1 MDDHLIKMTS
11 LPGKQEY
18 PMHRK
23 RVLTCNESIFLKG
36 SHGLKKSREFNLQ
49 VLLQLARCVD
59 FLYAVTRSTLQTP
72 QDVLQC
78 AQFNSLCI
86 IQQLSSRQRYGYCD
100 ATQISPVFYTY
111 SPVYSGLLETF
122 TSKLNMKLN
131 HDQVMLFA
139 YCIVKLYAKNN
150 INQFLIIYVD
160 LTHN

>member
-1 MDDHLIKMTS
+1 MTT
-11 LPGKQEY
+11 LPEKQEQ
-18 PMHRK
+18 PMYRK

-36 SHGLKKSREFNLQ
+36 SYGLKKSREFNLQ
-49 VLLQLARCVD
+49 VLLQLARYVD
-59 FLYAVTRSTLQTP
+59 CLYVVTRSTLQTP
-72 QDVLQC
+72 QGVLQC

-100 ATQISPVFYTY
+100 ATQISPVFC

-131 HDQVMLFA
+131 HDQVILFA
-139 YCIVKLYAKNN
+139 YCIVKLYVKNN
-150 INQFLIIYVD
+150 IKQFVIIYVD